1 MNRVAALGSLGV
13 LALVALAPVLSCG
26 GSGSDGGGG
35 SEPAAF
41 TDADRAAMLDQMT
54 AATTSISLAIAS
66 SLVFLPAPPTE
77 TTTKSA
83 LKTQSAGTLSCTT
96 AGSGSACSCTYGGE
110 IVQCHVTIDEQDLC
124 DVSGSKWLTGRVDAT
139 GTPAGAN
146 VVGDVTLKLG
156 PPPCVVS
163 ADNLTLDGTF
173 VTTVSAQS
181 AGDVFHMQARM
192 FSSGITATRGGK
204 EVGLCI
210 IDVTIT
216 EAGASGTMCG
226 HAFPAAMPTTNQRSR
241 LF

>member
-1 MNRVAALGSLGV
+1 MKRAAVLGSLGV

-26 GSGSDGGGG
+26 SGGGGGGGG

-41 TDADRAAMLDQMT
+41 TDSDRAAMLDQMT

-66 SLVFLPAPPTE
+66 SLVFVPAPPTG
-77 TTTKSA
+77 TTSKTV
-83 LKTQSAGTLSCTT
+83 LKPQSAGTLSCTT
-96 AGSGSACSCTYGGE
+96 AGSGSTCSCTYGGE

-139 GTPAGAN
+139 GTPAGAS

-163 ADNLTLDGTF
+163 ADKLTLDGTF
-173 VTTVSAQS
+173 VTTVYAQS

-204 EVGLCI
+204 EVGVCL

-226 HAFPAAMPTTNQRSR
+226 KPFPPAMPTTTAQSR
-241 LF
+241 VF